1 MTDYT
6 KELTE
11 RSENLRAELQEM
23 QKGFEMKREEFLKLQ
38 GALEMLQVLD
48 KDSKEAEDDDW
59 TLAESSYWCMG
70 RSVNERLIRI
80 SYRKNA
86 WQSR

>member
-1 MTDYT
+1 MTDYA

-48 KDSKEAEDDDW
+48 KDSKEAEDDD
-59 TLAESSYWCMG
+59 
-70 RSVNERLIRI
+70 
-80 SYRKNA
+80 
-86 WQSR
+86 